1 MIGWQVPQSVRMD
14 NQVYLGGIGE
24 LLAVD
29 LATGK
34 LEQDIAITKALR
46 SLITTSK
53 VKERV
58 KGPFLGLQ
66 QDILLV
72 SMFVSNKEYILAF
85 KDGQELGSLIF
96 MPGKVEIWNKSEKI
110 MEKTLPWKNTLIIL
124 PKGHVMT

>member
-1 MIGWQVPQSVRMD
+1 MD